1 MFYKNYF
8 ASFWQDSDEH
18 HFSLKLPSSCDIG
31 FLVCVFSLLICS
43 ILLFFFLYTKAG
55 KRLAGPTVS
64 CFMISDHERAVAAAA
79 AAKLLQSCP
88 TLCNH
93 IDSSSPCSPIPG
105 ILQARTLE
113 WVKRSLAFPI
123 LLFSSIFLH

>member
-43 ILLFFFLYTKAG
+43 ILLFFCTQRQGRAY
-55 KRLAGPTVS
+55 LAQLS
-64 CFMISDHERAVAAAA
+64 FA
-79 AAKLLQSCP
+79 L
-88 TLCNH
+88 
-93 IDSSSPCSPIPG
+93 
-105 ILQARTLE
+105 
-113 WVKRSLAFPI
+113 
-123 LLFSSIFLH
+123 